1 MRDASEGLSEG
12 TLVKRFFDW
21 NRALFHSYAQ
31 TRHHPFG
38 INAIGTI
45 RRFLENGGKQH
56 EYFSHGRPAEII
68 FSADRAIS
76 PDNLQ
81 ESKDRPRK
89 ALSV

>member
-1 MRDASEGLSEG
+1 VRVYQSGGCLIETASASIL
-12 TLVKRFFDW
+12 R
-21 NRALFHSYAQ
+21 YAQ
-31 TRHHPFG
+31 TRHHPFW
-38 INAIGTI
+38 INAIGTG

-68 FSADRAIS
+68 SSADRAIS